1 MQSDFQKSQN
11 QNEKLLIELLQQ
23 QLTTKDRQIAE
34 YQEQIKVYQRQIDKL
49 TDSLNDTTQALSAAQ
64 ALHAGTIQKQLTAQI
79 NNEESAPEQE
89 EQHPKKRGIFSKFF
103 HSDDKKWKLTIS
115 CRCTVFDVF
124 IYFMCR
130 WNRLDKRFFDL
141 KQGQADFSKIKSYFF
156 SYIFSVGV
164 IPLDESRGYHMAHFP
179 AKKLAARCVYPLLCL
194 YSGSVRLSNAFLAWG

>member
-1 MQSDFQKSQN
+1 MTTIKDLADQLQVSKPTITNVISALGILPTRSGNKYILSGDQVEQITTQIAKRKNAKTQNENEKSQNDFQESQKEVQKLQSDFQKSQN

-103 HSDDKKWKLTIS
+103 HSDDKK
-115 CRCTVFDVF
+115 
-124 IYFMCR
+124 
-130 WNRLDKRFFDL
+130 
-141 KQGQADFSKIKSYFF
+141 
-156 SYIFSVGV
+156 
-164 IPLDESRGYHMAHFP
+164 
-179 AKKLAARCVYPLLCL
+179 
-194 YSGSVRLSNAFLAWG
+194 

>member
-1 MQSDFQKSQN
+1 MTTIKDLADQLQVSKPTITNVISALGILPTRSGNKYILSGDQVEQITTQIAKRRNAKSQNDFQKLQSDFQKSQN

-23 QLTTKDRQIAE
+23 QLATKDRQIAE

-103 HSDDKKWKLTIS
+103 HSDDKK
-115 CRCTVFDVF
+115 
-124 IYFMCR
+124 
-130 WNRLDKRFFDL
+130 
-141 KQGQADFSKIKSYFF
+141 
-156 SYIFSVGV
+156 
-164 IPLDESRGYHMAHFP
+164 
-179 AKKLAARCVYPLLCL
+179 
-194 YSGSVRLSNAFLAWG
+194 

>member
-1 MQSDFQKSQN
+1 MTTIKDLADQLQVSKPTITNVISALGILPTRSGNKYILSGDQVEQITTQIAKRKNAKSQNENEKSQNDFQKLQSDFQKSQN

-23 QLTTKDRQIAE
+23 QLTTKDRQISE

-103 HSDDKKWKLTIS
+103 HSDDKK
-115 CRCTVFDVF
+115 
-124 IYFMCR
+124 
-130 WNRLDKRFFDL
+130 
-141 KQGQADFSKIKSYFF
+141 
-156 SYIFSVGV
+156 
-164 IPLDESRGYHMAHFP
+164 
-179 AKKLAARCVYPLLCL
+179 
-194 YSGSVRLSNAFLAWG
+194 

>member
-1 MQSDFQKSQN
+1 MTTIKDLADQLQVSKPTITNVISALGILPTRSGNKYILSGDQVEQITTQIAKRKNAKSQNENEKSQNDFQKSQN

-34 YQEQIKVYQRQIDKL
+34 YQEQITVYQRQIDKL

-103 HSDDKKWKLTIS
+103 HSDDKK
-115 CRCTVFDVF
+115 
-124 IYFMCR
+124 
-130 WNRLDKRFFDL
+130 
-141 KQGQADFSKIKSYFF
+141 
-156 SYIFSVGV
+156 
-164 IPLDESRGYHMAHFP
+164 
-179 AKKLAARCVYPLLCL
+179 
-194 YSGSVRLSNAFLAWG
+194 

>member
-1 MQSDFQKSQN
+1 MTTIKDLADQLQVSKPTITNVISALGILPTRSGNKYILSGDQVEQITTQIAKRKNAKTQNENEKSQNDFQKLQSDFQKSQN

-103 HSDDKKWKLTIS
+103 HSDDKK
-115 CRCTVFDVF
+115 
-124 IYFMCR
+124 
-130 WNRLDKRFFDL
+130 
-141 KQGQADFSKIKSYFF
+141 
-156 SYIFSVGV
+156 
-164 IPLDESRGYHMAHFP
+164 
-179 AKKLAARCVYPLLCL
+179 
-194 YSGSVRLSNAFLAWG
+194 

>member
-1 MQSDFQKSQN
+1 MTTIKDLADQLQVSKPTITNVISALGILPTRSGNKYILSGDQVEQITTQIAKRKNAKSQNDFQKLQSDFQKSQN

-103 HSDDKKWKLTIS
+103 HSDDKK
-115 CRCTVFDVF
+115 
-124 IYFMCR
+124 
-130 WNRLDKRFFDL
+130 
-141 KQGQADFSKIKSYFF
+141 
-156 SYIFSVGV
+156 
-164 IPLDESRGYHMAHFP
+164 
-179 AKKLAARCVYPLLCL
+179 
-194 YSGSVRLSNAFLAWG
+194 

>member
-1 MQSDFQKSQN
+1 MTTIKDLADQLQVSKPTITNVISALGILPTRSGNKYILSGDQVEQITTQIAKRRNAKSQNENEKSQNDFQKSQN

-103 HSDDKKWKLTIS
+103 HSDDKK
-115 CRCTVFDVF
+115 
-124 IYFMCR
+124 
-130 WNRLDKRFFDL
+130 
-141 KQGQADFSKIKSYFF
+141 
-156 SYIFSVGV
+156 
-164 IPLDESRGYHMAHFP
+164 
-179 AKKLAARCVYPLLCL
+179 
-194 YSGSVRLSNAFLAWG
+194 

>member
-1 MQSDFQKSQN
+1 MTTIKDLADQLQVSKPTITNVISALGILPTRSGNKYILSGDQVEQITTQKQN

-89 EQHPKKRGIFSKFF
+89 EQHPKKRGILSKFF
-103 HSDDKKWKLTIS
+103 RSDGKK
-115 CRCTVFDVF
+115 
-124 IYFMCR
+124 
-130 WNRLDKRFFDL
+130 
-141 KQGQADFSKIKSYFF
+141 
-156 SYIFSVGV
+156 
-164 IPLDESRGYHMAHFP
+164 
-179 AKKLAARCVYPLLCL
+179 
-194 YSGSVRLSNAFLAWG
+194 

>member
-1 MQSDFQKSQN
+1 MTTIKDLADQLQVSKPTITNVISALGILPTRSGNKYILSGDQVEQITTQIAKRKNAKSQNENEKSQNDFQKSQN

-103 HSDDKKWKLTIS
+103 HSDDKK
-115 CRCTVFDVF
+115 
-124 IYFMCR
+124 
-130 WNRLDKRFFDL
+130 
-141 KQGQADFSKIKSYFF
+141 
-156 SYIFSVGV
+156 
-164 IPLDESRGYHMAHFP
+164 
-179 AKKLAARCVYPLLCL
+179 
-194 YSGSVRLSNAFLAWG
+194 

>member
-1 MQSDFQKSQN
+1 MTTIKDLADQLQVSKPTITNVISALGILPTRSGNKYILSGDQVEQITTQIAKRRNAKSQNENEKSQNDFQKLQSDFQKSQN

-103 HSDDKKWKLTIS
+103 HSDDKK
-115 CRCTVFDVF
+115 
-124 IYFMCR
+124 
-130 WNRLDKRFFDL
+130 
-141 KQGQADFSKIKSYFF
+141 
-156 SYIFSVGV
+156 
-164 IPLDESRGYHMAHFP
+164 
-179 AKKLAARCVYPLLCL
+179 
-194 YSGSVRLSNAFLAWG
+194 

>member
-1 MQSDFQKSQN
+1 MTTIKDLADQLQVSKPTITNVISALGILPTRSGNKYILSGDQVEQITTQIAKRRNAKSQNDFQKLQSDFQKSQN

-103 HSDDKKWKLTIS
+103 HSDDKK
-115 CRCTVFDVF
+115 
-124 IYFMCR
+124 
-130 WNRLDKRFFDL
+130 
-141 KQGQADFSKIKSYFF
+141 
-156 SYIFSVGV
+156 
-164 IPLDESRGYHMAHFP
+164 
-179 AKKLAARCVYPLLCL
+179 
-194 YSGSVRLSNAFLAWG
+194 

>member
-1 MQSDFQKSQN
+1 MTTIKDLADQLQVSKPTITNVISALGILPTRSGNKYILSGDQVEQITTQIAKRKNAKSQN

-103 HSDDKKWKLTIS
+103 HSDDKK
-115 CRCTVFDVF
+115 
-124 IYFMCR
+124 
-130 WNRLDKRFFDL
+130 
-141 KQGQADFSKIKSYFF
+141 
-156 SYIFSVGV
+156 
-164 IPLDESRGYHMAHFP
+164 
-179 AKKLAARCVYPLLCL
+179 
-194 YSGSVRLSNAFLAWG
+194 